1 MSVPVV
7 LNEKSIGFKV
17 LKNQNIEFP
26 QVLISFLIRWLVTW
40 FNYHLYLQLTK
51 YVAESMLVFF
61 PQNRTETMPWRIRK
75 WTPTWLSNNHE
86 GHFPERLHTNET
98 YSQPISQAKQT
109 SGTEECDAVSM
120 HITNLLCE
128 LYVGL
133 VIKEFETA
141 FCWLILWTTFLTE
154 ILNIYFTTLA
164 GLCIRLIIVV
174 ISGSSTLDI
183 TVHAKLWV
191 SIFYNH
197 KYFCPITLFFTFS
210 IFIFFLRYP
219 QMAKYLLFIITL
231 YLISFQQ
238 IQCVIFLKKKT
249 KRRLLIHFCEHHLYL
264 NFVCFQE

>member
-40 FNYHLYLQLTK
+40 FSYHLYLQLIK
-51 YVAESMLVFF
+51 YVAESMFVFF
-61 PQNRTETMPWRIRK
+61 LRNRAETMPWRIRK
-75 WTPTWLSNNHE
+75 WKPTWLSNNHE
-86 GHFPERLHTNET
+86 GHFPERLHIDET
-98 YSQPISQAKQT
+98 YSQPISEAKQT

-238 IQCVIFLKKKT
+238 IQCVIFLKKKL
-249 KRRLLIHFCEHHLYL
+249 KEDF
-264 NFVCFQE
+264 